1 MTTRAGNGDTKS
13 DRMRLLDAELAP
25 LVPLLTDPAVTN
37 VHVNPDGSVYAR
49 RGGCDEHTDLELSER
64 DRLALLRTLA
74 ALEGLTIT
82 REAPLLE
89 CRLASYNVRVAG
101 AIAPVTTAPAVVFRR
116 SYEKRLL
123 LDDYVAQGALT
134 DEEVGYLRW
143 ALRERFT
150 IVVAGST
157 DSGKTTLTN
166 ALLAEIEADDPDA
179 RLVVLEEDVRELR
192 TASSNAIHLLANEDQ
207 SAQKLLRL
215 SLRMNPDR
223 IIIGEAR
230 GPECYQ
236 WLRAANTG
244 HPGGLLT
251 LHANDAE
258 SVVER
263 IADLIAEAGVAP
275 STLRIVEAIDVVVFL
290 EKDPDTGRRRIS
302 QIREVTFDGDAQ
314 FFSPHLPASLEK
326 EGHS

>member
-1 MTTRAGNGDTKS
+1 MSDSVKS
-13 DRMRLLDAELAP
+13 DSMRLLEAELTP
-25 LVPLLTDPAVTN
+25 LLPLLTDSRVTN
-37 VHVNPDGSVYAR
+37 VHVNPDGSVFAR
-49 RGGCDEHTDLELSER
+49 RGGRDERTGVVMTARE
-64 DRLALLRTLA
+64 RLALLRTLA

-82 REAPLLE
+82 REEPLLE
-89 CRLASYNVRVAG
+89 CRLALYNVRVAG

-123 LDDYVAQGALT
+123 LDDYVEQGALT
-134 DEEVGYLRW
+134 DEEAGYLRW
-143 ALRERFT
+143 ALRERST
-150 IVVAGST
+150 IVVAGAT

-166 ALLAEIEADDPDA
+166 ALLAEIESDDPA
-179 RLVVLEEDVRELR
+179 VRLVVLEEDVRELR
-192 TASSNAIHLLANEDQ
+192 TASPNAIHLLANGVQ
-207 SAQKLLRL
+207 SAQQLLRL

-263 IADLIAEAGVAP
+263 IADLIAEAGVTP

-290 EKDPDTGRRRIS
+290 EKDPDTGRRLVS
-302 QIREVTFDGDAQ
+302 EIREVTYDGEAQ
-314 FFSPHLPASLEK
+314 FFPPHQPPALERKDSP
-326 EGHS
+326 